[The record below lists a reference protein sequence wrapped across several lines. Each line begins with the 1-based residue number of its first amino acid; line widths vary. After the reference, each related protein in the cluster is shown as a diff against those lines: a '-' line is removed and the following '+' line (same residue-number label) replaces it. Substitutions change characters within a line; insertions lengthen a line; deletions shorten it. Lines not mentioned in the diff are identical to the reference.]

1 MKATRFL
8 YRILAGAIIVWSIG
22 VVIYHLAFAKVFF
35 QGIWVSAGAGESPT
49 TSVFSGERSWISSV
63 EPISVAILGG
73 FGALLV
79 AGGRAAWRGSFLP
92 TSVVALLTLAGSYIT
107 GFSIGG
113 FFFPAAA
120 GLTLCAAL
128 IGVGRLSSL
137 PPDRAS

>member
-1 MKATRFL
+1 MKATRL
-8 YRILAGAIIVWSIG
+8 LSRILAGAIVVWSIG
-22 VVIYHLAFAKVFF
+22 VVIYHLAIAKVSFE
-35 QGIWVSAGAGESPT
+35 GIRVSAGAGESPT

-79 AGGRAAWRGSFLP
+79 AGGLAAWRGSLLA
-92 TSVVALLTLAGSYIT
+92 TLAVALLTLAGSYIT

-128 IGVGRLSSL
+128 IGVGGLASL
-137 PPDRAS
+137 PPDRA